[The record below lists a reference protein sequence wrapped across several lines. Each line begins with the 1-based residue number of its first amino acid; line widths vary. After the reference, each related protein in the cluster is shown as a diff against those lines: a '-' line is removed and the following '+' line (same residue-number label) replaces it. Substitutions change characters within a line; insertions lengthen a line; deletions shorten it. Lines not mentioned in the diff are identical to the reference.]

1 MEASS
6 VYIKTEIEDAEYERS
21 YNYSSNDT
29 LVNNDEDYTVTVN
42 PEAVLDIKY
51 EREEDPTSNNSESI
65 AAFSSNASGLTGDN
79 DVSDSS
85 QPKEPPEHKVNRRK
99 RKLRVRRL
107 DARQIEETSEE
118 NEESAMVS
126 QVKTEPEE
134 FSTIWNSE
142 DTNSFD
148 GTAIKMEDNDNGLGS
163 DSNYMEGGSNGT
175 TEVAPGEDFVI
186 KTESE
191 CLEDENS
198 AYSNHVQSTSKRK
211 RRSLEEN
218 SDGFQNVPVG
228 NLMSLQE
235 FEGDASKSIRGR
247 TSNRSS
253 EGKEKT
259 RKTWFLDED
268 KGMWKRRSWYEEEAK
283 NMMQKTQEDLKQ
295 IEELYSSKSGG
306 QSKEMYISILQS
318 SAEKP
323 ETKENKRDVRRLV
336 GRKRSRYEEKTELMK
351 RKTEEDEEFI
361 GSLKTM
367 FKRPADTSE
376 HSNQSIDST
385 SSPPESGA
393 SENCDKTAILS
404 TSLLTLTELSELN
417 ERRRGSNKVRIEEDK
432 WKELSRKSSE
442 ELEQEIAELNGK
454 RRLTV
459 PRKSMY
465 EEKTRDMN
473 RKTQEDEEL
482 IKGLQSLRKL
492 VCKDSKEYKQL
503 LNDTSVL
510 SDSIKEQVEISPNT
524 FEYQPGPG
532 VPVKKIVM
540 PTENSLTYLIPQRW
554 ESDEALGDMAEYAPV
569 LYSNKK
575 HPDLK
580 DKIPQWNLRA
590 PMIAKIWR
598 DLPEHTREAYKAQ
611 CKQNKLKKEEDQKK
625 MLEEELKKHSSKKT
639 KQSRGSDIAYRA
651 TVPAQPIAP
660 VRQSQRLMSKS
671 NNTTTTA
678 ADKVKVSP
686 ERSSSPGSGNI
697 DLRRS
702 KYEEKAMMLNMKSER
717 DKAMMAKA
725 NLPVPRDGPSD
736 RLPGSHYALSMQMM
750 ALKTRQEMA
759 TLAQL
764 IPQEKVAAIQSR
776 QAIIP
781 KDQRIEDEI
790 EENPP
795 PTVYIIDHGKL
806 VQARLNG
813 NQRTSDSPPV
823 QKDVNLNQNSV
834 FYVRKSRYNE
844 EPEKSVVMEE
854 SVLMCS
860 ECGEEFTSVS
870 DMDSHKTLSHN
881 YKPSVVLPKEDTA
894 LPFIKFEP
902 VDEDFD
908 KIENSSCYAE
918 VDSSRERKRKSKGK
932 LKVKVGKNRNKSS
945 DEAQTNCG
953 TCDTDIKIKTEVL

>member
-6 VYIKTEIEDAEYERS
+6 VFIKTEIEDAEYERS

-29 LVNNDEDYTVTVN
+29 LVNNEEDYTVTVN

-85 QPKEPPEHKVNRRK
+85 QPKEPPVHKEVNRRK

-107 DARQIEETSEE
+107 DARQIEETCEE

-148 GTAIKMEDNDNGLGS
+148 GTAIKMEDTDNGLGS

-191 CLEDENS
+191 ALEDESS

-218 SDGFQNVPVG
+218 SDAFQNVPVG

-247 TSNRSS
+247 TGNRSS
-253 EGKEKT
+253 EAKEKT

-306 QSKEMYISILQS
+306 QSKETYISILQS

-323 ETKENKRDVRRLV
+323 ETKENKREVKRLV

-361 GSLKTM
+361 DSLKTM

-393 SENCDKTAILS
+393 SENCDKSAILS
-404 TSLLTLTELSELN
+404 TSLLTLTELSEFN
-417 ERRRGSNKVRIEEDK
+417 ERRRGSNKVPIEEDK
-432 WKELSRKSSE
+432 WKELSSKSSE

-492 VCKDSKEYKQL
+492 VSKDSKEYKQL
-503 LNDTSVL
+503 LSDTSVL
-510 SDSIKEQVEISPNT
+510 SESIKEQVEISPNT

-532 VPVKKIVM
+532 VPVKKIIM

-580 DKIPQWNLRA
+580 EKIPQWNLRA

-611 CKQNKLKKEEDQKK
+611 CKQNKLKKEDDQKK
-625 MLEEELKKHSSKKT
+625 MLEEELKKHSSKKP

-651 TVPAQPIAP
+651 SVPAPPIAP

-671 NNTTTTA
+671 NNTATA
-678 ADKVKVSP
+678 AV
-686 ERSSSPGSGNI
+686 
-697 DLRRS
+697 RRS
-702 KYEEKAMMLNMKSER
+702 KYAEKTMMLNMKSER
-717 DKAMMAKA
+717 DKAMMAEA
-725 NLPVPRDGPSD
+725 NLPVPR
-736 RLPGSHYALSMQMM
+736 
-750 ALKTRQEMA
+750 
-759 TLAQL
+759 
-764 IPQEKVAAIQSR
+764 VAAIQSR

-781 KDQRIEDEI
+781 KDQRIEEEI

-918 VDSSRERKRKSKGK
+918 VDSSKGRKKKSKGK
-932 LKVKVGKNRNKSS
+932 LKVKVGKSRKKSS